1 MNRKQKKNK
10 QRIAREHT
18 KKQGQVH
25 MTPKEMQDV
34 YERNTSQNKIDQDFI
49 FDLEEPKFYKGFK
62 VGIWLAFFLAII
74 WIFYHFLG

>member
-18 KKQGQVH
+18 KKQANIY
-25 MTPKEMQDV
+25 MTPFEKECV
-34 YERNTSQNKIDQDFI
+34 HEYKTIDQDFI
-49 FDLEEPKFYKGFK
+49 VDLEEPKFYKGFK
-62 VGIWLAFFLAII
+62 VGIWLAFCVAII